1 MGDGPPFFCF
11 VCDLLVLCIVLLCK
25 MRVFVEKMAGFC
37 GFLIKR
43 ACFVEKR
50 CVGGVGVLFW
60 RWYVRKSVGVG
71 SCVVIVVLGCVDV
84 LGISG

>member
-1 MGDGPPFFCF
+1 
-11 VCDLLVLCIVLLCK
+11 
-25 MRVFVEKMAGFC
+25 MAGFC

-71 SCVVIVVLGCVDV
+71 SCVVIVVLC
-84 LGISG
+84 